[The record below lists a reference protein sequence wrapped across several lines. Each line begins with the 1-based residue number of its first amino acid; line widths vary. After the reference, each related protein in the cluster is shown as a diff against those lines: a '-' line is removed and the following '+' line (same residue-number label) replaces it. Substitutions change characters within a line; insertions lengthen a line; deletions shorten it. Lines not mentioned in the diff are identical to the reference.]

1 MSISKN
7 SLDQR
12 KYLKSSCLC
21 GGEFDSPLMSILVS
35 IITKSTCLL
44 HSTKLLSWSSS
55 CWGVLFLSR
64 GQHQNNRRT
73 CGWAPG
79 VCLPDANQG
88 NPHYQSSFT
97 FKTNQIENAILS
109 TFSNFMCKSSI
120 KFPSVKFQ
128 SSWTTQLKL

>member
-44 HSTKLLSWSSS
+44 HSKLNS
-55 CWGVLFLSR
+55 F
-64 GQHQNNRRT
+64 
-73 CGWAPG
+73 PG
-79 VCLPDANQG
+79 
-88 NPHYQSSFT
+88 PHHVGEFSSFT
-97 FKTNQIENAILS
+97 EDSSRIIEGLVDGHLVSVCLTLIKAIL
-109 TFSNFMCKSSI
+109 TIRVALHLKPI
-120 KFPSVKFQ
+120 K
-128 SSWTTQLKL
+128 LKMPF